1 LKIKF
6 NKQTDKDL
14 LEVYA
19 ELMEEMRIRKL
30 IRSNNNP
37 VSDYA
42 EKLVIEKFGLELCS
56 KSTKG
61 YDAIDKKTGNKFQI
75 KGRRLTRH
83 NKSRQLGVIRNLKEK
98 LFNFLIVILFDEL
111 FNVVEAYKV
120 PFYAVLEIA
129 KKYGKWSEQ
138 QHGYIIHA
146 DKRFISHSKVINITS
161 KFK

>member
-1 LKIKF
+1 MKIKF

-56 KSTKG
+56 KSTTG
-61 YDAIDKKTGNKFQI
+61 YDAINTKTKVKFQI
-75 KGRRLTRH
+75 KARRLTKH
-83 NKSRQLGVIRNLKEK
+83 NKSRQLGVIRNIDEK
-98 LFNFLIVILFDEL
+98 LFDFLIVILFDDL

-120 PFYAVLEIA
+120 PFPVVFKTA
-129 KKYGKWSEQ
+129 KEHGRWNDQ
-138 QHGYIIHA
+138 QHGYILHA
-146 DKRFISHSKVINITS
+146 DNKLTSKAKVIDITS